1 VIEMA
6 GMLRVPM
13 RRGALAGVLL
23 VLLGAW
29 GGLIAFIGPYSHYA
43 YAPDRAWSYTTG
55 RRQART
61 PGRSRRLPASAMRW
75 GRGHQPLGP
84 AWV

>member
-23 VLLGAW
+23 GAW
-29 GGLIAFIGPYSHYA
+29 RALIAFIGPYFHYA

-55 RRQART
+55 RLWLEIL
-61 PGRSRRLPASAMRW
+61 PGAGALAGGVIVLASPAS
-75 GRGHQPLGP
+75 
-84 AWV
+84 V